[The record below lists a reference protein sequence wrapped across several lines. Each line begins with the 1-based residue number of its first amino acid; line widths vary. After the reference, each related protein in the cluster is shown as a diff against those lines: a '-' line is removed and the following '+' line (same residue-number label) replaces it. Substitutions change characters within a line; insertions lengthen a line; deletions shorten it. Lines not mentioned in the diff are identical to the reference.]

1 MIRKKE
7 SPHKVFVKSFY
18 PPVDCGLLSGN
29 RTNTQPY
36 SLGRPADK
44 AWITLAVGVLVWEI
58 FAPDGELLSEAVDR
72 YRRRRPLLTRLVI
85 VYLSAHL
92 SRIVPRRLDPLHRL
106 ARLGGRRDT
115 P

>member
-7 SPHKVFVKSFY
+7 SSHKPY
-18 PPVDCGLLSGN
+18 PPIDCGLLSGN
-29 RTNTQPY
+29 RTNTQR
-36 SLGRPADK
+36 LGRPADK
-44 AWITLAVGVLVWEI
+44 AWVALTVGVLAWEAL
-58 FAPDGELLSEAVDR
+58 APDGELLSEAVDR
-72 YRRRRPLLTRLVI
+72 YRRRRPFLTRLII

-106 ARLGGRRDT
+106 ARFGGRRDT